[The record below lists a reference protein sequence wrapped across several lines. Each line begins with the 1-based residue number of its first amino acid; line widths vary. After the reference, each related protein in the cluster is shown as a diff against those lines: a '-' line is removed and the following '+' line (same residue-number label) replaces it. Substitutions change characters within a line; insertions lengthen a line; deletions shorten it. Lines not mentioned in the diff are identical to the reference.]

1 MKDEKNIEKSWQN
14 SAFWL
19 FRLTRT
25 SVFIMFF
32 FCILLFLFYLIGNYQ
47 NFMDKTQLLILSA
60 LAFSSILEVVLSFLG
75 IIEIIFFMI
84 ANKFSVKNLFSL
96 LFMLL
101 SLIMSIIFVIYSVII
116 KRIATGV

>member
-1 MKDEKNIEKSWQN
+1 
-14 SAFWL
+14 
-19 FRLTRT
+19 
-25 SVFIMFF
+25 
-32 FCILLFLFYLIGNYQ
+32 
-47 NFMDKTQLLILSA
+47 MDKTQLLILSA